1 MDVATKTLY
10 TQIEI
15 SVNNTE
21 DEMAK
26 VMQIKNKG
34 FYLIP
39 AELLVEFFVFD
50 PSTVYLSKKKV
61 QN

>member
-15 SVNNTE
+15 SVNNIE

-26 VMQIKNKG
+26 VMQIKNRG

-39 AELLVEFFVFD
+39 AELLVEFFGFD

-61 QN
+61 LN

>member
-50 PSTVYLSKKKV
+50 PSTVYLSKKKAL
-61 QN
+61 N